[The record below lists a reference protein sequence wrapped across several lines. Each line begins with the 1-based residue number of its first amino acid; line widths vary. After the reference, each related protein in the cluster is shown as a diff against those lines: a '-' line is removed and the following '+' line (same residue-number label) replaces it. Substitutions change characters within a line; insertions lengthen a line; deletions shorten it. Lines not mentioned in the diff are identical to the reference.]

1 MLRPSICESTARV
14 TRRNPVSAQ
23 GCQVHDRAERG
34 RHLNVMRLA
43 AAQMAEQP
51 ESAEERGVMLCT
63 VSVAALDGQVGQA
76 AYSTSKA
83 GVAGMTLP
91 VGP

>member
-1 MLRPSICESTARV
+1 
-14 TRRNPVSAQ
+14 
-23 GCQVHDRAERG
+23 
-34 RHLNVMRLA
+34 MRLA

-76 AYSTSKA
+76 AYSASKA